1 MGLEHHAIVYFFSSS
16 PFTRLCP
23 VLSLGPRSVEKSN
36 KQTWL
41 FTSASGMVK
50 CFINLALPCLRLLRQ
65 LYLLYLYL
73 SPWFYLSDSVPNKT
87 ESHPH
92 TTHTYKNTHLC
103 TPFLVSC
110 ILLYYNF
117 MGVVYTFNTFTKK
130 LQREKKQRFCKEWEC
145 QCNVFL
151 PWEYW
156 FCLLDLNK
164 ERQSELDIFWY
175 SKRPFVHSHFLL
187 KHSTVSYT
195 ENQHKVY

>member
-1 MGLEHHAIVYFFSSS
+1 
-16 PFTRLCP
+16 
-23 VLSLGPRSVEKSN
+23 
-36 KQTWL
+36 
-41 FTSASGMVK
+41 MVK

-117 MGVVYTFNTFTKK
+117 WVLFIPLTHLPKNYK
-130 LQREKKQRFCKEWEC
+130 EKKNKDFVKNE
-145 QCNVFL
+145 NASVMSFYHGNIGFVFL
-151 PWEYW
+151 I
-156 FCLLDLNK
+156 LT
-164 ERQSELDIFWY
+164 
-175 SKRPFVHSHFLL
+175 KRDRV
-187 KHSTVSYT
+187 
-195 ENQHKVY
+195 N